1 MSRKVR
7 FLSAITAGVLLLASC
22 GGGDSSSRTKNSA
35 LCYETQEIKDAAVK
49 TAQERLEAAMS
60 GASSGDDNDETPTST
75 IEETPTTILQSTSTT
90 ILQSTSTTISQSTS
104 TTISQKTSTSLE
116 GASGGGYR
124 RPAVRATSSGDTT
137 VPPAG
142 GGDAL
147 TPEQQQAQME
157 LEAAEAQPVCEADG
171 AASDERTCDITLSVS
186 AGEQYGGTSTCEEV
200 VVEIV
205 DTRANFAIEWI
216 ATVGSQTVA
225 SGTWDSVSE
234 NTKVVPF
241 TYTPEATPGSGS
253 GGDDNSAD
261 VCTAIFTSTGV
272 SWDCPN
278 GELFIAV
285 FEDMSNP
292 FVYPR
297 VECSASGSF
306 TVAEN
311 QQFWFDFYL
320 GFTFFSGYNDLQE
333 QNVPIEFTVPEDTEG
348 VCPGS
353 DSDRKSDS
361 DEESDSDEID
371 WESLPFSGESDIQV
385 VRYSFTVPEDLGGPV
400 LARFESTEFFDVEIV
415 YEDDFDSAP
424 CDDECP
430 PYVGFS
436 IWDLAPGEYFIEI
449 NEHSETVSW
458 VSNVEINPVLLSI
471 GDLPFSYT
479 SDGSRTEYLLGLE
492 EDQTVTLFATAG
504 QTCLRSEADEEGN
517 GFADPYLTLFGNGEE
532 EFDDN
537 SGHSAGN
544 CSASFMEIELDAG
557 TYTIYVENDDG
568 EGGSITLS
576 SNVELQPAA
585 GLEWNYEN
593 RDVVNETAIE
603 FVVPDGGAWFR
614 ATTYTNQSE
623 SYTLRNYNF
632 EEPVDSG
639 GCANPDGDF
648 STDDSNCFWTVL
660 ELFFEEGGSISGDWA
675 GSRTWS
681 GDEEL
686 QLVTYVNR
694 GGSKIEYFLSEGIY
708 QLAAVGVVPFGEEPD
723 GTDLNFRLEYGF
735 GSSIEVKEKLIDVPP
750 LSANPSTVEL
760 PVRSANPSTVELP
773 VSSLDQGSQIAIAVS
788 ASVEE
793 FVCDSVCID
802 TLFANAGLTDGSIS
816 ISAGADAVT
825 IQKGQNRAVIPVGKG
840 ADRIS
845 ARGISADG
853 VTVVNLGSKIAQLP
867 PDVLAA
873 IESKTATGTPGGG
886 SSINW
891 LLVAAIGFIVV
902 AGVALAV
909 LRKKKLA

>member
-104 TTISQKTSTSLE
+104 TTISQSTSTTISQKTSTSLE

-171 AASDERTCDITLSVS
+171 AESASEVTCTATVTIDSSVS
-186 AGEQYGGTSTCEEV
+186 DDCADGDVRLDWGGSWTLVNTAEDGTETV
-200 VVEIV
+200 L
-205 DTRANFAIEWI
+205 TR
-216 ATVGSQTVA
+216 
-225 SGTWDSVSE
+225 GTWAVEALSAE
-234 NTKVVPF
+234 NPIIIPIS
-241 TYTPEATPGSGS
+241 YGGSGS
-253 GGDDNSAD
+253 GGEDNSAD
-261 VCTAIFTSTGV
+261 DCTAIFTSTGV

-278 GELFIAV
+278 GELFNAA
-285 FEDMSNP
+285 FEDMSNRG
-292 FVYPR
+292 VYPL

-311 QQFWFDFYL
+311 QQFYFNFSHSFIIFE
-320 GFTFFSGYNDLQE
+320 GFNNWQK
-333 QNVPIEFTVPEDTEG
+333 QNVAIEFTVPEDTEG
-348 VCPGS
+348 VCSGS
-353 DSDRKSDS
+353 DSDG
-361 DEESDSDEID
+361 ESDSDEID
-371 WESLPFSGESDIQV
+371 WESLPFRGESDIQV

-400 LARFESTEFFDVEIV
+400 LARFESTEYFDVDISGA
-415 YEDDFDSAP
+415 DDFESGP
-424 CDDECP
+424 CWDECP

-449 NEHSETVSW
+449 EENSETVSW
-458 VSNVEINPVLLSI
+458 VSNVEINPAPISI

-504 QTCLRSEADEEGN
+504 QTCLPSEADEEGN

-544 CSASFMEIELDAG
+544 CSASFIEIELDAG
-557 TYTIYVENDDG
+557 TYTIYVQDDVEDG
-568 EGGSITLS
+568 VEEGGSITLS
-576 SNVELQPAA
+576 SNVELQLAA
-585 GLEWNYEN
+585 DLEWNYEN
-593 RDVVNETAIE
+593 QDVVNESAIE

-614 ATTYTNQSE
+614 ANTYTNQSE
-623 SYTLRNYNF
+623 SYTARNYNF
-632 EEPVDSG
+632 LEWVDSG
-639 GCANPDGDF
+639 GCANPDGDL
-648 STDDSNCFWTVL
+648 STDDRNCVWTGF
-660 ELFFEEGGSISGDWA
+660 ELFFEEGGSIEGTWA
-675 GSRTWS
+675 ESSTMSYSDDG
-681 GDEEL
+681 EL
-686 QLVTYVNR
+686 QFLTYVNS
-694 GGSKIEYFLSEGIY
+694 GGSKIEIFLPAGIY
-708 QLAAVGVVPFGEEPD
+708 QLAAWGATPD
-723 GTDLNFRLEYGF
+723 GTDANFRLEYGF
-735 GSSIEVKEKLIDVPP
+735 GSSIEMKGKLIDVPP

>member
-75 IEETPTTILQSTSTT
+75 IEGPPTTIL
-90 ILQSTSTTISQSTS
+90 QSTS

-171 AASDERTCDITLSVS
+171 AASDERTCDITLSVD
-186 AGEQYGGTSTCEEV
+186 EQYGGTSTCEEV

-311 QQFWFDFYL
+311 QQFWFNFSL
-320 GFTFFSGYNDLQE
+320 GGTFFDGYNDLQE

-353 DSDRKSDS
+353 DSDGKSDS
-361 DEESDSDEID
+361 DRESDSDEID

-504 QTCLRSEADEEGN
+504 QTCLPSEANEEGN
-517 GFADPYLTLFGNGEE
+517 GFADPYLTLLGNGDEYG
-532 EFDDN
+532 DDN

-557 TYTIYVENDDG
+557 MYTIYVDNDDG
-568 EGGSITLS
+568 EGGSITLA

-593 RDVVNETAIE
+593 RDVRNESAIE

-614 ATTYTNQSE
+614 ANTYTNQSE
-623 SYTLRNYNF
+623 SYTARNYNF
-632 EEPVDSG
+632 LEWVDSG
-639 GCANPDGDF
+639 GCANPDGDL
-648 STDDSNCFWTVL
+648 STDDRNCVWTGF
-660 ELFFEEGGSISGDWA
+660 ELFFEECGSIEGTCSESSTMSYSDDG
-675 GSRTWS
+675 
-681 GDEEL
+681 EL
-686 QLVTYVNR
+686 QFLTYVNS
-694 GGSKIEYFLSEGIY
+694 GGSKIEIFLPAGIY
-708 QLAAVGVVPFGEEPD
+708 QLAAWGATPD
-723 GTDLNFRLEYGF
+723 GTDANFRLEYGF

-891 LLVAAIGFIVV
+891 LLVVAIGFIVV
-902 AGVALAV
+902 AGAALAV

>member
-90 ILQSTSTTISQSTS
+90 I
-104 TTISQKTSTSLE
+104 SQKTSTSLE

-171 AASDERTCDITLSVS
+171 AESASEVTCTATATIDSSVS
-186 AGEQYGGTSTCEEV
+186 DDCADGDVRLDWGGSWTLVNTAEDGTETV
-200 VVEIV
+200 L
-205 DTRANFAIEWI
+205 TR
-216 ATVGSQTVA
+216 
-225 SGTWDSVSE
+225 GTWAVEALSAE
-234 NTKVVPF
+234 NPIIIPIS
-241 TYTPEATPGSGS
+241 YGGSGS
-253 GGDDNSAD
+253 GGEDNSAD
-261 VCTAIFTSTGV
+261 DCTAIFTSTGV

-278 GELFIAV
+278 GQLFNAAI
-285 FEDMSNP
+285 EDMSNQG
-292 FVYPR
+292 VYPT

-311 QQFWFDFYL
+311 QQFWFNFSL
-320 GFTFFSGYNDLQE
+320 GGTFFDGYNNQQE
-333 QNVPIEFTVPEDTEG
+333 QNVAIEFTVPEDTEG

-353 DSDRKSDS
+353 DSDGKSDS
-361 DEESDSDEID
+361 DGESDSDEID
-371 WESLPFSGESDIQV
+371 WESLPFSGESDIEV

-400 LARFESTEFFDVEIV
+400 LARFESTEYFYVEIDGA
-415 YEDDFDSAP
+415 DDFESYP
-424 CDDECP
+424 CDSECP
-430 PYVGFS
+430 PYVGYS
-436 IWDLAPGEYFIEI
+436 MWDLAPGEYFIEI
-449 NEHSETVSW
+449 DDNSETVNW
-458 VSNVEINPVLLSI
+458 VSNVEITASPQSF
-471 GDLPFSYT
+471 GDLPFSYTST
-479 SDGSRTEYLLGLE
+479 SDGSRTEYLLGLQE
-492 EDQTVTLFATAG
+492 AQTVTLFATAG
-504 QTCLRSEADEEGN
+504 QTCLRSEADEERN

-544 CSASFMEIELDAG
+544 CSASFIEIELDDG
-557 TYTIYVENDDG
+557 TYTIYVDDEG

-576 SNVELQPAA
+576 SNVELQRLAD
-585 GLEWNYEN
+585 LEWNYEN
-593 RDVVNETAIE
+593 QDVVNESAVE
-603 FVVPDGGAWFR
+603 FVVPAGGAWFR
-614 ATTYTNQSE
+614 ANTYTNQSE

-632 EEPVDSG
+632 SEWVDSG

-648 STDDSNCFWTVL
+648 STDDRNCNWTGL
-660 ELFFEEGGSISGDWA
+660 ELFFEEGGSIEGTWA
-675 GSRTWS
+675 ESLTYSDDG
-681 GDEEL
+681 EL
-686 QLVTYVNR
+686 QLLTYVNS
-694 GGSKIEYFLSEGIY
+694 GGSKIEIFLPAGIY
-708 QLAAVGVVPFGEEPD
+708 QLAAWGRTQD
-723 GTDLNFRLEYGF
+723 GTEANFRLEYGF

>member
-22 GGGDSSSRTKNSA
+22 GGGSDSSSRTKNSA
-35 LCYETQEIKDAAVK
+35 LCYETQELKDAAVK
-49 TAQERLEAAMS
+49 AAQERLEAAMS
-60 GASSGDDNDETPTST
+60 GASSSDVGDETPTST
-75 IEETPTTILQSTSTT
+75 IEGTPTTISQNTSTT
-90 ILQSTSTTISQSTS
+90 
-104 TTISQKTSTSLE
+104 LE

-142 GGDAL
+142 DGGAL

-157 LEAAEAQPVCEADG
+157 LESAEAQPVCEADG
-171 AASDERTCDITLSVS
+171 AVSDERTCDITLS
-186 AGEQYGGTSTCEEV
+186 AIGQFGGTSTCEEV
-200 VVEIV
+200 MVEIV
-205 DTRANFAIEWI
+205 DTRATFAIEWT

-234 NTKVVPF
+234 NTKVVSF
-241 TYTPEATPGSGS
+241 TYTPEATPESGS
-253 GGDDNSAD
+253 GGEDNSAD
-261 VCTAIFTSTGV
+261 DCTATFTSTGV

-278 GELFIAV
+278 GELFNAAI
-285 FEDMSNP
+285 EDMSNP
-292 FVYPR
+292 GVYPL

-306 TVAEN
+306 TVAGDR
-311 QQFWFDFYL
+311 FWFNFSL
-320 GFTFFSGYNDLQE
+320 GATFFDGWNTDRE
-333 QNVPIEFTVPEDTEG
+333 QNVQIGFTVPEDTEG
-348 VCPGS
+348 VCSGS
-353 DSDRKSDS
+353 DSDGM
-361 DEESDSDEID
+361 SDSDEIA
-371 WESLPFSGESDIQV
+371 WESLPFNGESDIQAL
-385 VRYSFTVPEDLGGPV
+385 RYSFTVPEDLGGPV
-400 LARFESTEFFDVEIV
+400 LARFESTEYFDVDI
-415 YEDDFDSAP
+415 DDARDFDSAP

-449 NEHSETVSW
+449 EENSETVSW
-458 VSNVEINPVLLSI
+458 VSNVEINPAPLSI

-504 QTCLRSEADEEGN
+504 QTCLPSEADEEGN

-544 CSASFMEIELDAG
+544 CSASFIEIELDAG
-557 TYTIYVENDDG
+557 TYTIYVRDSDE

-576 SNVELQPAA
+576 SSVELQPSA

-593 RDVVNETAIE
+593 QDVVNESAVE

-614 ATTYTNQSE
+614 ANTYTNQSE

-632 EEPVDSG
+632 EDLVDSG
-639 GCANPDGDF
+639 GCANPDGDL
-648 STDDSNCFWTVL
+648 STDDRNCVWTGL
-660 ELFFEEGGSISGDWA
+660 ELFFEEDGSIEGTWA
-675 GSRTWS
+675 ESSVLSDDG
-681 GDEEL
+681 EL
-686 QLVTYVNR
+686 QLLTYVNS
-694 GGSKIEYFLSEGIY
+694 GGSKIEIFLPAGIY
-708 QLAAVGVVPFGEEPD
+708 QLAAWGRTQD
-723 GTDLNFRLEYGF
+723 GTEANFRLEYGF

-760 PVRSANPSTVELP
+760 PVRSANLSTVELP

-802 TLFANAGLTDGSIS
+802 ALFANTGLIDGSIS

-825 IQKGQNRAVIPVGKG
+825 IQKGQNSVVIPVGKG

-845 ARGISADG
+845 AQGISADG
-853 VTVVNLGSKIAQLP
+853 ATVVNLGSKIAQLP
-867 PDVLAA
+867 PDVLTA
-873 IESKTATGTPGGG
+873 IESKTAAGTSGGG
-886 SSINW
+886 SSMNW
-891 LLVAAIGFIVV
+891 MLVVAIGFIVV
-902 AGVALAV
+902 AGATLAV
-909 LRKKKLA
+909 LRKRKSA

>member
-22 GGGDSSSRTKNSA
+22 GGGGDSSSRTKNSA

-75 IEETPTTILQSTSTT
+75 IEETPTT

-171 AASDERTCDITLSVS
+171 AVSDERTCDITLN
-186 AGEQYGGTSTCEEV
+186 GIGQFGGTSTCEEV

-205 DTRANFAIEWI
+205 DTRATFAIEWI

-234 NTKVVPF
+234 NTKVVSF
-241 TYTPEATPGSGS
+241 TYTPEATPGSGN
-253 GGDDNSAD
+253 GDEENSAD
-261 VCTAIFTSTGV
+261 DCTAIFTSTGV

-278 GELFIAV
+278 GELFNAAI
-285 FEDMSNP
+285 EDMSNRG
-292 FVYPR
+292 VYPL

-311 QQFWFDFYL
+311 QQFWFNFSL
-320 GFTFFSGYNDLQE
+320 GGTFFDGYNNWQE
-333 QNVPIEFTVPEDTEG
+333 QNVAIEFTVPEDTEG
-348 VCPGS
+348 VCSGS
-353 DSDRKSDS
+353 DSDG
-361 DEESDSDEID
+361 ESDSDEID

-400 LARFESTEFFDVEIV
+400 LARFESTEYFDVDIDGA
-415 YEDDFDSAP
+415 DDFDSAP

-436 IWDLAPGEYFIEI
+436 NWELAPGEYFIEI

-458 VSNVEINPVLLSI
+458 VSNVEINPVPLSI

-479 SDGSRTEYLLGLE
+479 SDGSQTEYLLGLE

-504 QTCLRSEADEEGN
+504 QTCLPSEADEEGN
-517 GFADPYLTLFGNGEE
+517 GFADPYLTLLFGNGERE
-532 EFDDN
+532 SDDN

-557 TYTIYVENDDG
+557 TYTIYVEDG
-568 EGGSITLS
+568 DEEGGSITLS
-576 SNVELQPAA
+576 SNVELQPVAD
-585 GLEWNYEN
+585 LEWNYEN
-593 RDVVNETAIE
+593 QDVVNESAIE

-614 ATTYTNQSE
+614 ATTYTNQSL
-623 SYTLRNYNF
+623 SFTLRNYDYAQ
-632 EEPVDSG
+632 PVDSG

-648 STDDSNCFWTVL
+648 STDDDNCVWTGL

-675 GSRTWS
+675 GSSTWS
-681 GDEEL
+681 DDGEL
-686 QLVTYVNR
+686 QLVTHVNS
-694 GGSKIEYFLSEGIY
+694 GGSKIEYFLPEGIY
-708 QLAAVGVVPFGEEPD
+708 QLAAWGGTPD
-723 GTDLNFRLEYGF
+723 GTDANFRLEYGF
-735 GSSIEVKEKLIDVPP
+735 GSSIEMKEKLIDVPP

-825 IQKGQNRAVIPVGKG
+825 IQKGQNRAVIPVSKG

-845 ARGISADG
+845 AQGISADG
-853 VTVVNLGSKIAQLP
+853 ATVVNLGSKIAQLP

-873 IESKTATGTPGGG
+873 IESKTATGTSGGG

>member
-22 GGGDSSSRTKNSA
+22 GGGGGDSSSRTKNSA

-49 TAQERLEAAMS
+49 AAQERLESAMS

-75 IEETPTTILQSTSTT
+75 IEGTPTTILQSTSTT
-90 ILQSTSTTISQSTS
+90 ILQSTSTTILQSTS

-205 DTRANFAIEWI
+205 DTRATFAIEWI

-225 SGTWDSVSE
+225 SGTWDSDSE

-241 TYTPEATPGSGS
+241 TYTPEATPGFGS

-278 GELFIAV
+278 GQLFNAA
-285 FEDMSNP
+285 FEDMSNRG
-292 FVYPR
+292 VYPL

-311 QQFWFDFYL
+311 QQFWFNFSHSFIIFE
-320 GFTFFSGYNDLQE
+320 GFNNWQK
-333 QNVPIEFTVPEDTEG
+333 QNVAIEFTVPEDIEG
-348 VCPGS
+348 VCSGS
-353 DSDRKSDS
+353 DSDR
-361 DEESDSDEID
+361 EPDSDEID

-400 LARFESTEFFDVEIV
+400 LARFESTEYFDVDISGA
-415 YEDDFDSAP
+415 DDFESGP
-424 CDDECP
+424 CWDECP

-449 NEHSETVSW
+449 EENSETVSW
-458 VSNVEINPVLLSI
+458 VSNVEINPAPISI

-504 QTCLRSEADEEGN
+504 QTCLPSEADEEGN

-544 CSASFMEIELDAG
+544 CSASFIEIELDAG
-557 TYTIYVENDDG
+557 TYTIYVQDDVEDG
-568 EGGSITLS
+568 VEEGGSITLS
-576 SNVELQPAA
+576 SNVELQLAA
-585 GLEWNYEN
+585 DLEWNYEN
-593 RDVVNETAIE
+593 QDVVNESAIE

-614 ATTYTNQSE
+614 ANTYTNQSE
-623 SYTLRNYNF
+623 SYTARNYNF
-632 EEPVDSG
+632 LEWVDSG
-639 GCANPDGDF
+639 GCANPDGDL
-648 STDDSNCFWTVL
+648 STDDRNCVWTGF
-660 ELFFEEGGSISGDWA
+660 ELFFEEGGSIEGTWA
-675 GSRTWS
+675 ESSTMSYSDDG
-681 GDEEL
+681 EL
-686 QLVTYVNR
+686 QFLTYVNS
-694 GGSKIEYFLSEGIY
+694 GGSKIEIFLPAGIY
-708 QLAAVGVVPFGEEPD
+708 QLAAWGATPD
-723 GTDLNFRLEYGF
+723 GTDANFRLEYGF
-735 GSSIEVKEKLIDVPP
+735 GSSIEMKEKLIDVPP

>member
-22 GGGDSSSRTKNSA
+22 GGGGDSSSRTKNSA

-49 TAQERLEAAMS
+49 AAQERLEAAMS

-75 IEETPTTILQSTSTT
+75 IEETPTTIL
-90 ILQSTSTTISQSTS
+90 QSTS

-171 AASDERTCDITLSVS
+171 AESASEVTCTATVTIDSSVS
-186 AGEQYGGTSTCEEV
+186 DDCADGDVRLDWGGSWTLVNTAEDGTETVLTRGTWAVEALSAENPIIIPISYGG
-200 VVEIV
+200 
-205 DTRANFAIEWI
+205 
-216 ATVGSQTVA
+216 
-225 SGTWDSVSE
+225 SGR
-234 NTKVVPF
+234 
-241 TYTPEATPGSGS
+241 
-253 GGDDNSAD
+253 GGEDNSAD
-261 VCTAIFTSTGV
+261 GCTAIFTSTGV

-278 GELFIAV
+278 GELFNAA
-285 FEDMSNP
+285 FEDMSNRG
-292 FVYPR
+292 VYPL

-311 QQFWFDFYL
+311 QQFWFNFSL
-320 GFTFFSGYNDLQE
+320 GGTFFDGYNDQQE
-333 QNVPIEFTVPEDTEG
+333 QNVAIEFTVPEDTEG
-348 VCPGS
+348 VCSGS
-353 DSDRKSDS
+353 DSDK
-361 DEESDSDEID
+361 ID
-371 WESLPFSGESDIQV
+371 WESLPFSGESDIEV

-504 QTCLRSEADEEGN
+504 QTCLPSEADEEGN

-544 CSASFMEIELDAG
+544 CSASFIEIELDAG
-557 TYTIYVENDDG
+557 TYTIYVQDDVEDG
-568 EGGSITLS
+568 VEEGGSITLS
-576 SNVELQPAA
+576 SNVELQLAA
-585 GLEWNYEN
+585 DLEWNYEN
-593 RDVVNETAIE
+593 QDVVNESAIE

-614 ATTYTNQSE
+614 ANTYTNQSE
-623 SYTLRNYNF
+623 SYTARNYNF
-632 EEPVDSG
+632 LEWVDSG
-639 GCANPDGDF
+639 GCANPDGDL
-648 STDDSNCFWTVL
+648 STDDRNCVWTGF
-660 ELFFEEGGSISGDWA
+660 ELFFEEGGSIEGTWA
-675 GSRTWS
+675 ESSTMSYSDDG
-681 GDEEL
+681 EL

-825 IQKGQNRAVIPVGKG
+825 IQKGQNRAVIPVSKG

-845 ARGISADG
+845 AQGISADG
-853 VTVVNLGSKIAQLP
+853 ATVVNLGSKIAQLP